1 MKKYATPF
9 AEIFGMS
16 CEDVQTAG
24 LADFFRASGDAQ
36 TISFLESFRVNN
48 KGTGGAD
55 EIGFGDLK

>member
-1 MKKYATPF
+1 MMKYVTPS

-16 CEDVQTAG
+16 CEEVQTG
-24 LADFFRASGDAQ
+24 LFDILRASGDAQ